1 MVDQKEMVHDG
12 ENNCK
17 TPENVKMLENDS
29 KLDDELTAK
38 AALMQVRKN
47 RKQLILMLNST
58 IVWTVFFFNRY
69 QWQCCQIFQLSHQEW
84 VLDFLLLP

>member
-17 TPENVKMLENDS
+17 TPENVKMLENDI

-38 AALMQVRKN
+38 AALMQVR
-47 RKQLILMLNST
+47 RIEQLILMLN
-58 IVWTVFFFNRY
+58 
-69 QWQCCQIFQLSHQEW
+69 Q
-84 VLDFLLLP
+84 LLLFYIFS